1 MDRFLTVYKI
11 VMESSLKGF
20 EKSREF
26 KPIKKTKNWLTEP
39 LPPRIPRNAG
49 RNQNAIDTMVQ
60 LNAGELIDPKF
71 RDENGRTPLMAASA
85 YGFLHIVN
93 NMLASK
99 HFDINAKDNDG
110 NTALILAC
118 HNYQRDI
125 ALRLLSE
132 PDINPLE
139 KNNKGLNAMYWCHER
154 GGNME
159 DVSMRIGRYMV
170 LKAAANLNRS
180 KGGQQIKM
188 KRKRNTYRFKR
199 SKGPISRKNT
209 KYR

>member
-1 MDRFLTVYKI
+1 MAELK
-11 VMESSLKGF
+11 SSLKLQP
-20 EKSREF
+20 KRLND
-26 KPIKKTKNWLTEP
+26 NWRTEP

-60 LNAGELIDPKF
+60 LNAGELIDPTF

-85 YGFLHIVN
+85 YGFIHIVN
-93 NMLASK
+93 NMLVSK
-99 HFDINAKDNDG
+99 YFDINAKDNDG

-132 PDINPLE
+132 PDIDPLAE
-139 KNNKGLNAMYWCHER
+139 NNKGLNAMYWCHER
-154 GGNME
+154 GGTME

-170 LKAAANLNRS
+170 LKTAAANLNRS
-180 KGGQQIKM
+180 KGGQQVKM
-188 KRKRNTYRFKR
+188 KRKRITYRSKR
-199 SKGPISRKNT
+199 SKGTVSRK
-209 KYR
+209 KHR